1 MSRAQLTSTVEQN
14 TGGAV
19 APFVAGKN
27 KIINGDF
34 RINQRGLTSSGTTS
48 ALAYTLDRW
57 EHYATSGT
65 PTVSVQ
71 NFTLGTAPVSG
82 YESTQFYRCNTSG
95 VGTASGDGFA
105 FQQNIEGVR
114 VFAGQTATVS
124 FWCKT
129 ASGTP
134 NIGIALEQYCGTG
147 GSDVLGIGATVAL
160 TGGTAWTRYSVTFSV
175 PSLSGK
181 TMGTAGTDYLALYFI
196 LSAGS
201 SRNAI
206 FGTSAGQTANTFDF
220 WGIQFENGPVATPFT
235 TATGTLSGELGACQR
250 YYWQTAWNTSGAT
263 TIMVSG
269 IGIGSTQVAQAYCA
283 HPVTMR
289 AIPSAALNGTSNMVF
304 YNGAGGGTT
313 FAISAIASQNSSTIA
328 GTLSITTSGTTANVV
343 YNLLAL
349 TAGNGY
355 ISFSAEL

>member
-235 TATGTLSGELGACQR
+235 TATGTLSGELEACQR
-250 YYWQTAWNTSGAT
+250 YYFASSTSTGVCQTSTQAYLGEFFKVEMRTPPTVTFPASLTNILQA
-263 TIMVSG
+263 MG
-269 IGIGSTQVAQAYCA
+269 IGART
-283 HPVTMR
+283 
-289 AIPSAALNGTSNMVF
+289 PSSCSAEDYTSDGIIFTAGGFSGTSLATGNPIRW
-304 YNGAGGGTT
+304 NGV
-313 FAISAIASQNSSTIA
+313 AIQCSS
-328 GTLSITTSGTTANVV
+328 
-343 YNLLAL
+343 
-349 TAGNGY
+349 
-355 ISFSAEL
+355 EL

>member
-1 MSRAQLTSTVEQN
+1 MSRAQLTSTDQQN
-14 TGGAV
+14 SGGPV
-19 APFVAGKN
+19 SPFVAGKN

-82 YESTQFYRCNTSG
+82 YEGTQFYRCNTSG

-235 TATGTLSGELGACQR
+235 TASGSIGGELALCQR
-250 YYWQTAWNTSGAT
+250 YYEKSYNQSVAP
-263 TIMVSG
+263 
-269 IGIGSTQVAQAYCA
+269 GSTTGSTFVYDLYAGQGRTSSSFKVAKRTVATITLYSPSNGSA
-283 HPVTMR
+283 GYIDVGGGPVTGNVN
-289 AIPSAALNGTSNMVF
+289 APSETGFSTYTSSGYGSAYYVS
-304 YNGAGGGTT
+304 YNWVA
-313 FAISAIASQNSSTIA
+313 
-328 GTLSITTSGTTANVV
+328 
-343 YNLLAL
+343 
-349 TAGNGY
+349 
-355 ISFSAEL
+355 SAEL